1 MRIEVAEHAGFCFG
15 VKRAVDTVY
24 QEIENAG
31 GEKIYTYGPVV
42 HNEEVVKDLEEKGV
56 TVLQPEGD
64 LPAGGRGTIITRAHG
79 VSRETEEALL
89 ATGLRNVD
97 TTCPFVKRIHKIVA
111 EQSAA
116 GKWIIIIGAAGHP
129 EVIGIRGW
137 ADGPVTVIASAE
149 EAEAF
154 SAPEGTEICVVSQ
167 TTFNANKFEDLVA
180 ILNKKRYNI
189 TCVNTICNATHER
202 QREAEALAARV
213 DRMIVIGSKTSSNSQ
228 KLYEICKAKCPNT
241 CFIQTK
247 ADLDLQLNGNEQ
259 LIGITA
265 GASTPKYIIEE
276 VFKECQNRLLNK
288 C

>member
-24 QEIENAG
+24 QEVEKADG
-31 GEKIYTYGPVV
+31 QKIYTYGPVV
-42 HNEEVVKDLEEKGV
+42 HNEEVVRDLEERGV
-56 TVLQPEGD
+56 TVLQPGET
-64 LPAGGRGTIITRAHG
+64 LPAGDSGTIITRAHG
-79 VSRETEEALL
+79 VSKETEEALL

-202 QREAEALAARV
+202 QREAEALAARA

-241 CFIQTK
+241 CFIQTQ
-247 ADLDLQLNGNEQ
+247 ADLDLRLHGNEQ

>member
-24 QEIENAG
+24 PEIENAG

-202 QREAEALAARV
+202 QREAEALAARA

-241 CFIQTK
+241 CFIQTQ
-247 ADLDLQLNGNEQ
+247 ADLDLRLHGNEQ

>member
-202 QREAEALAARV
+202 QREAEALAARA
-213 DRMIVIGSKTSSNSQ
+213 DRMIVIG
-228 KLYEICKAKCPNT
+228 
-241 CFIQTK
+241 
-247 ADLDLQLNGNEQ
+247 EQ

>member
-1 MRIEVAEHAGFCFG
+1 M
-15 VKRAVDTVY
+15 
-24 QEIENAG
+24 
-31 GEKIYTYGPVV
+31 
-42 HNEEVVKDLEEKGV
+42 
-56 TVLQPEGD
+56 
-64 LPAGGRGTIITRAHG
+64 
-79 VSRETEEALL
+79 
-89 ATGLRNVD
+89 D

-202 QREAEALAARV
+202 QREAEALAARA

-241 CFIQTK
+241 CFIQTQ
-247 ADLDLQLNGNEQ
+247 ADLDLRLHGNEQ

>member
-24 QEIENAG
+24 QEVEKADG
-31 GEKIYTYGPVV
+31 QKIYTYGPVV
-42 HNEEVVKDLEEKGV
+42 HNEEVVRDLEERSV
-56 TVLQPEGD
+56 TVLQPGET
-64 LPAGGRGTIITRAHG
+64 LPAGDSGTIITRAHG
-79 VSRETEEALL
+79 VSKETEEALL

-202 QREAEALAARV
+202 QREAEALAARA

-241 CFIQTK
+241 CFIQTQ
-247 ADLDLQLNGNEQ
+247 ADLDLRLHGNEQ

>member
-24 QEIENAG
+24 QEVEKADG
-31 GEKIYTYGPVV
+31 QKIYTYGPVV
-42 HNEEVVKDLEEKGV
+42 HNEEVVRDLEEKGV
-56 TVLQPEGD
+56 TVLQPGETLPTGD
-64 LPAGGRGTIITRAHG
+64 SGTIITRAHG
-79 VSRETEEALL
+79 VSKETEEALL

-202 QREAEALAARV
+202 QREAEALAARA

-241 CFIQTK
+241 CFIQTQ
-247 ADLDLQLNGNEQ
+247 ADLDLRLHGNEQ

>member
-137 ADGPVTVIASAE
+137 ADGPVTVI
-149 EAEAF
+149 
-154 SAPEGTEICVVSQ
+154 
-167 TTFNANKFEDLVA
+167 FNANKFEDLVA

-202 QREAEALAARV
+202 QREAEALAARA

-241 CFIQTK
+241 CFIQTQ
-247 ADLDLQLNGNEQ
+247 ADLDLRLHGNEQ

>member
-24 QEIENAG
+24 QEVEKADG
-31 GEKIYTYGPVV
+31 QKIYTYGPVV
-42 HNEEVVKDLEEKGV
+42 HNEEVVRDLEEKGV
-56 TVLQPEGD
+56 TVLQPGET
-64 LPAGGRGTIITRAHG
+64 LPAGDSGTIITRAHG
-79 VSRETEEALL
+79 VSKETEEALL

-202 QREAEALAARV
+202 QREAEALAARA

-241 CFIQTK
+241 CFIQTQ
-247 ADLDLQLNGNEQ
+247 ADLNLQLNGNEQ

>member
-24 QEIENAG
+24 QEVEKADG
-31 GEKIYTYGPVV
+31 QKIYTYGPVV
-42 HNEEVVKDLEEKGV
+42 HNEEVVRDLEERGV
-56 TVLQPEGD
+56 TVLQPGET
-64 LPAGGRGTIITRAHG
+64 LPAGDSGTIITRAHG
-79 VSRETEEALL
+79 VSKETEEALL

-189 TCVNTICNATHER
+189 TCVNTICNATHE
-202 QREAEALAARV
+202 
-213 DRMIVIGSKTSSNSQ
+213 IVIGSKTSSNSQ

-241 CFIQTK
+241 CFIQTQ
-247 ADLDLQLNGNEQ
+247 ADLDLRLHGNEQ

>member
-24 QEIENAG
+24 QEVEKADG
-31 GEKIYTYGPVV
+31 QKIYTYGPVV
-42 HNEEVVKDLEEKGV
+42 HNEEVVRDLEEKGV
-56 TVLQPEGD
+56 TVLQPGEA
-64 LPAGGRGTIITRAHG
+64 LPAGDRGTIITRAHG
-79 VSRETEEALL
+79 VSKETEEALL

-202 QREAEALAARV
+202 QREAEALAARA